1 MKKSFITIGLISS
14 LFLLSG
20 CDTKGGIDESLVAQD
35 KSKEAINKNFDSKQ
49 FSLKTVDGNRINLET
64 TLTGI
69 DFKEHKG
76 KVILV
81 DVFATWC
88 PPCIEAIP
96 HMNELTQKYEGEFE
110 IISVLFEKDKTK
122 EEIEAFVKEHDIKY
136 PVTIGEEN
144 FKFTD
149 DLGDVSKV
157 PEYYLYDK
165 NGDYIRKF
173 VGETDK
179 AVFERYIKQAL
190 SK

>member
-14 LFLLSG
+14 IFLLSG
-20 CDTKGGIDESLVAQD
+20 CDTKSSIDESLVAQD
-35 KSKEAINKNFDSKQ
+35 KSKEDINKNFDSKQ
-49 FSLKTVDGNRINLET
+49 FSLKTVKGDTINLET

-69 DFKEHKG
+69 DFKEYKG
-76 KVILV
+76 KVILI

-96 HMNELTQKYEGEFE
+96 HMNKLTQKYKGDFE

-122 EEIEAFVKEHDIKY
+122 EEIQAFIKKHGIEY

-144 FKFTD
+144 FNFTD
-149 DLGDVSKV
+149 DLGNVSKV

-173 VGETDK
+173 VGETNKD
-179 AVFERYIKQAL
+179 VFERYIKQAL
-190 SK
+190 SN